1 MFTPAAKNLMLTALP
16 PLFCSLHTAFP
27 GTTGLSELSGGSP
40 AYARLS
46 ATFGTASGGAR
57 TLSGSLT
64 FNVGAGNTV
73 SWIGFW
79 DALTLGNFVGYSPN
93 GGVPKEFVTD
103 TLANNIRSPGH
114 GYAAN
119 QMIVFYNG
127 TVPGGVTQ
135 GTAVFVINPTADT
148 FQVAATSGGVAIA
161 ITTNASQDCYM
172 SAITPVSYGSQST
185 HMISTGSQDLNR

>member
-1 MFTPAAKNLMLTALP
+1 MFTPGAKNLMLTALP
-16 PLFCSLHTAFP
+16 AQFLSLHTAFP
-27 GTTGLSELSGGSP
+27 GNVGTSELTGGSP

-46 ATFGTASGGAR
+46 ITFTTPTGGAMN
-57 TLSGSLT
+57 LAGSVAP
-64 FNVGAGNTV
+64 NVGAGNTV

-79 DALTLGNFVGYSPN
+79 TAVTAGTFLGYSPN

-103 TLANNIRSPGH
+103 ILANNIRSPAH

-148 FQVAATSGGVAIA
+148 FQIAATSGGLAIVISA
-161 ITTNASQDCYM
+161 NASQDCYV
-172 SAITPVSYGSQST
+172 STITPVSYGSQST
-185 HMISTGSQDLNR
+185 HAVPSGSQDLNR